1 MNNTYQSTV
10 KIVVALLLLL
20 GNKSDAFT
28 STTVTSISHNTK
40 LSKYSPSSSSSSS
53 SKTTTTTL
61 YDVAWVP
68 TDDGSGVSYSE
79 RSRPYR
85 RDVFA
90 YDDWVR
96 HRSTER
102 FTGRLSKLGKSGIV
116 RALSYEVQLLAAVA
130 TFICVFNALCVTGYD
145 DFSNIHHDPLINVGL
160 PVLSLP
166 AMFFTLSSPAL
177 SLLLGTFDRRKQT
190 AFHRN
195 ATSSRRSLLYQQMT
209 HTVFSFRCTIMNHK
223 TVFKTNTSYQRW
235 DEARKNWGA
244 IVNNSRTIM
253 RQGAAWNHE
262 SPLPPEEKQRL
273 MARLAAAVWCFP
285 RSLTRHLLS
294 ADEDADDYAVDVRA
308 NLRPDLAEDLITARH
323 KPTRAMYELSCAI
336 NEFPLSDWRRV
347 AMDSAATTLCD
358 AMGSSERIFT
368 SPVPRFYTRHTAR
381 FLEVWLLLMPLT
393 LYKTFDY
400 TWNHWFMIPATM
412 IISFFLLGIEEL
424 GIQLEEP
431 FR

>member
-1 MNNTYQSTV
+1 M
-10 KIVVALLLLL
+10 IVVVAAAAAALMLVVDEFCPPC
-20 GNKSDAFT
+20 DAFT
-28 STTVTSISHNTK
+28 TPTTTTTTTTYTK
-40 LSKYSPSSSSSSS
+40 R
-53 SKTTTTTL
+53 TTTTL

-90 YDDWVR
+90 YDDWVK

-102 FTGRLSKLGKSGIV
+102 FTGRLKKLGKSGIV

-145 DFSNIHHDPLINVGL
+145 DFSNVHHDPLMSIGL

-166 AMFFTLSSPAL
+166 SMFFTLSSPAL
-177 SLLLGTFDRRKQT
+177 SLLLGTHTHIAAKMLDILYRPMHLSLFPFYFGTT
-190 AFHRN
+190 A
-195 ATSSRRSLLYQQMT
+195 
-209 HTVFSFRCTIMNHK
+209 

-273 MARLAAAVWCFP
+273 LARLAAAVWCFP

-294 ADEDADDYAVDVRA
+294 AEEDADDYAIDLRA
-308 NLRPDLAEDLITARH
+308 NLRPDLAEDLIAARH